1 MDMEAGFLIGFRE
14 ALEAALIIGVL
25 VSLLY
30 RTEREFM
37 VKWVWGG
44 VMLALV
50 ASILTWQ
57 AFEVIVGEFS
67 KKNEVLFE
75 GFLYLI
81 AAVLIT
87 TVILHVIGHAT
98 REVLEK
104 QAEKAIKTRE
114 AFGIGLLA
122 FVSVWRE
129 GVETVIFIGAGTES
143 NQAITGLFIGIIIAA
158 ILGYVLFSSTK
169 NLDIRFMFNMST
181 SLLIGFAAYLVMKAI
196 HEFGEIGFMGMPES
210 FPLQV
215 FGASL
220 YLVIA
225 HFVSEKYSVSLVG
238 SITGTFKGI
247 TTLFTNGNS
256 RD

>member
-37 VKWVWGG
+37 VKWIWGG

-57 AFEVIVGEFS
+57 AFEVMVGGIS
-67 KKNEVLFE
+67 NENEELFE

-104 QAEKAIKTRE
+104 QAEKAIKIRE

-143 NQAITGLFIGIIIAA
+143 NEAITGLFIGIISAT

-181 SLLIGFAAYLVMKAI
+181 TLLIGFAAYLVMKAI
-196 HEFGEIGFMGMPES
+196 REFGEIGFMGMPES
-210 FPLQV
+210 FSLQV
-215 FGASL
+215 FGASV
-220 YLVIA
+220 YLVMA